1 MAVVELKNISK
12 IYSHNLKSV
21 NNVSMT
27 SNDKEFVCLRKYCV
41 SIKAKKI
48 Q

>member
-1 MAVVELKNISK
+1 MTNNRQTMAVVELKNISK
-12 IYSHNLKSV
+12 IYNHNLKSV

-27 SNDKEFVCLRKYCV
+27 K
-41 SIKAKKI
+41 